1 MGNSR
6 EYVKESVERNIPM
19 QKVGKTFKKKWMT
32 KETMNVVKE
41 KHKAYKKYRKLRT
54 NESKDDYNRAKQKA
68 IYVTKKARTDF
79 QIRIANN
86 IKEKPKE
93 FYSYVNNKTTVRSH
107 EEAEMLNNCFA
118 SVFTKVVTAN
128 IPEPEPQV
136 VQSSLSTI
144 IVTEQMVRDRLKE
157 QKPGKSAGP
166 DGIHSRVVVETQK
179 QLVRTITMILINR

>member
-1 MGNSR
+1 ML
-6 EYVKESVERNIPM
+6 K
-19 QKVGKTFKKKWMT
+19 
-32 KETMNVVKE
+32 
-41 KHKAYKKYRKLRT
+41 
-54 NESKDDYNRAKQKA
+54 NRDGELA
-68 IYVTKKARTDF
+68 IL
-79 QIRIANN
+79 
-86 IKEKPKE
+86 P
-93 FYSYVNNKTTVRSH
+93 H

-128 IPEPEPQV
+128 IPEPEPHV
-136 VQSSLSTI
+136 LPSRFSTI